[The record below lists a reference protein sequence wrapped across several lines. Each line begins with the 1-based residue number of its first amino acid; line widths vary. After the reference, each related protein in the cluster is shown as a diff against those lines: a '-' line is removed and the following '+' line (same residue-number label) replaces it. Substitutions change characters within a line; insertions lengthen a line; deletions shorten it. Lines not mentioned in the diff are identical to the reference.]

1 MITNNKQQTLTEGI
15 DINFAEKTVSYND
28 GHQKNVDTSEI
39 NNPTVDDVSIPGVKI
54 WSAFKR
60 KESSE
65 HNADGNPLLY
75 ALKGIG
81 GWKFKTPG
89 DEYSI
94 NRQLDMIISKFA
106 NEHRIG
112 LTIVIPSSSK
122 LNTDLANRIRS
133 VNHDTMII
141 DDVICKLNTRE
152 VWDIVMDENSD
163 FRRTLGSDPEKL
175 NSMLKEL
182 SRNLKKM
189 DEEKGSVFTR
199 HMVKNPEIRNL
210 LSKTLKFS
218 DDPDADYSYLINGR
232 DILVLD
238 DTVSRGQTIKEAC
251 DILNTSYFP
260 KSITV
265 FTIMSKKYDEDPA
278 NQEQIRTD
286 VV

>member
-1 MITNNKQQTLTEGI
+1 MNISQKILSEGI

-28 GHQKNVDTSEI
+28 SHQKNVDTSEI
-39 NNPTVDDVSIPGVKI
+39 SNPTVDDTSMPGIKI

-94 NRQLDMIISKFA
+94 NRQLDKIIKKFA
-106 NEHRIG
+106 DEHKIG
-112 LTIVIPSSSK
+112 LTVVIPSSSK

-133 VNHDTMII
+133 VNHETVII
-141 DDVICKLNTRE
+141 DDIICKLNTRE

-163 FRRTLGSDPEKL
+163 FRKSIGADPKKL
-175 NSMLKEL
+175 DTMLKEL

-189 DEEKGSVFTR
+189 DEEKNSVFTR
-199 HMVKNPEIRNL
+199 HMVKNPDIRNL
-210 LSKTLKFS
+210 LSKTLKAS
-218 DDPDADYSYLINGR
+218 NDPGADYSYLINGR

-265 FTIMSKKYDEDPA
+265 FTIMSKKYDDLDNA
-278 NQEQIRTD
+278 
-286 VV
+286 